1 MYKRIACNALVAS
14 ATLAAGN
21 VNAQTS
27 DSRHERQIELEPV
40 VVTATRQET
49 NAADVAG
56 TVNVI
61 SRKRMDAWQVN
72 STEDLVRYE
81 PGLTIKRNTSG
92 TDPFGNL
99 GSFQIRGVGAN
110 RVQIRVDGARVQE
123 QIQDGNRNFVD
134 LSTLKSVEIMHGPAS
149 VLWGADAL
157 GGLVMYRTLD
167 PEDLLN
173 GTSNPYAGQA
183 GLGYD
188 SFNSSWRESAA
199 LGFQLAPTLQGLV
212 MYNHDQGH
220 EGKLRRARADGGVWG
235 CPRGIDAIR
244 CNELNPMDV
253 ATHSA
258 LGKLV
263 WRPNGDHRLKL
274 TGEVFDSIARI
285 KQMYDYG
292 RQPNG
297 SFNGDYN
304 RRQKQHRYRIGLEHT
319 WRIRSPVIEQLR
331 WQLQYSPQ
339 QRAVTSDRLQRSAA
353 HVDTSRHDL
362 LTYQEDFLQLDLQL
376 TSLASFWGADH
387 RFSYGFQGDRT
398 VTDYE
403 RATVTYNH
411 LTGVRTSSRAGG
423 FNFANARTTRAD
435 LYLQDEISLMR
446 DRLLLTP
453 GVRWANYAI
462 DPRPDSDY
470 VVAPGKEPREQS
482 RSKFVPQIGALFK
495 LDDVHSVYA
504 RYAEGFKMP
513 TAQQLYTSLP
523 GVGLTLTP
531 NPELKPES
539 VRSYEVGLR
548 GNFDG
553 SALFEHAS
561 YSIGAFKSDYKDF
574 IQNFYNIPGTDEYT
588 YRNLSRVNI
597 KGMEASGRIQFNK
610 SWAMTSSLAW
620 QHGDSR
626 YDADSR
632 KQAYDAVVP
641 LRAAVGV
648 QWRNP
653 QWGLDLE
660 LLGTFAQGVKRASTP
675 GLFKPPGYAV
685 YDAYLNWS
693 PAGQDSGNGRS
704 VTFQVGVENIA
715 DRRYFVAPLAGYALR
730 PSSSVAA
737 TNPLELQTAP
747 GRTAKLSTKIRF

>member
-14 ATLAAGN
+14 ATFAAGN
-21 VNAQTS
+21 VNAQTPNP
-27 DSRHERQIELEPV
+27 RHERHVELEPV

-56 TVNVI
+56 TINVI
-61 SRKRMDAWQVN
+61 SRKRMDELQVN

-157 GGLVMYRTLD
+157 GGLVMYTTLD

-173 GTSNPYAGQA
+173 RTSSSFAGQA
-183 GLGYD
+183 GLGHD
-188 SFNSSWRESAA
+188 SFNSSFRKSAA
-199 LGFQLAPTLQGLV
+199 LGFQLTPTLQGLV
-212 MYNHDQGH
+212 MYNHSQGH
-220 EGKLRRARADGGVWG
+220 EGKLRQARADGGMWG

-253 ATHSA
+253 TTQSA

-263 WRPNGDHRLKL
+263 WRPSKVHQFKL
-274 TGEVFDSIARI
+274 TGEIFDSKANV

-304 RRQKQHRYRIGLEHT
+304 RRQKQQRYRVGLEHI
-319 WRIRSPVIEQLR
+319 WNIHSPAIEQLR

-339 QRAVTSDRLQRSAA
+339 QRAMTSDRFQRSAA
-353 HVDTSRHDL
+353 HVGTSRYDSL
-362 LTYQEDFLQLDLQL
+362 SYKEDFLQFDLQL
-376 TSLASFWGADH
+376 TSLVSFWGAEH
-387 RFSYGFQGDRT
+387 RFSYGFQGDQT
-398 VTDYE
+398 ASNYE
-403 RATVTYNH
+403 RTTVTYNH
-411 LTGVRTSSRAGG
+411 LTGKRKSSRGGG
-423 FNFANARTTRAD
+423 FNFANARTIRAD
-435 LYLQDEISLMR
+435 LYLQDEISLMK
-446 DRLLLTP
+446 DRLVFTP

-462 DPRPDSDY
+462 DPRPDADY
-470 VVAPGKEPREQS
+470 VAVPGKEPRKQS
-482 RSKFVPQIGALFK
+482 RSKFVPQISTLFK
-495 LDDVHSVYA
+495 LDEEYSVYA
-504 RYAEGFKMP
+504 KYAEGFKMP

-523 GVGLTLTP
+523 GMGLTLTP
-531 NPELKPES
+531 NPDLKPES
-539 VRSYEVGLR
+539 VRSYEIGLR
-548 GNFDG
+548 GNFDD
-553 SALFEHAS
+553 SSLFEHAS
-561 YSIGAFKSDYKDF
+561 YSIGTFKSDYKDF

-588 YRNLSRVNI
+588 YRNLSKVNI
-597 KGMEASGRIQFNK
+597 KGIEASGRIQFSK
-610 SWAMTSSLAW
+610 SWGMMSSLAW
-620 QHGDSR
+620 QRGDSR
-626 YDADSR
+626 YDADSK

-641 LRAAVGV
+641 LRAVVGI

-653 QWGLDLE
+653 KWGLNLE

-675 GLFKPPGYAV
+675 GLFKPSGYAV

-693 PAGQDSGNGRS
+693 PAGLGNSNGRS
-704 VTFQVGVENIA
+704 VTFQIGVENIA
-715 DRRYFVAPLAGYALR
+715 NRRYFVAPLAGYSLH

-747 GRTAKLSTKIRF
+747 GRIVKLSTNIRF